1 LGFTTVAAIGVSVVM
16 NSIGVNT
23 HLDSFNYGYQ
33 NLAVTEAAI
42 NYLGVKN
49 LRDSAQG
56 SWDLKI
62 WQQVASATGARFD
75 DYMGR
80 GSPAQDTADLGYV
93 SALANKGILNFIE
106 GGDENDTPVA
116 VDKGNSLAWTA
127 AFQSKVFSTGHALGL
142 PVINMSFGAGW
153 TAANAWHGNYDKVG
167 NLSPYASY
175 GNAHTYP
182 GPGAKTDTT
191 IQALNADARLA
202 ASSRPVITTEIG
214 WDTAKIAAQSVA
226 KFTLDAV
233 FDGIKDGNAKLYF
246 YALFDDG
253 SGRFGLM
260 NPNGTPKPAGAA
272 LHNLTAISAGT
283 GTVPPASL
291 SYSLAGRTAAD
302 NTLLMHKSTG
312 AFQLVL
318 WNEMDS
324 AHTVTLTLPKAVR
337 KIVVYDPLLASTA
350 RAARSNAR
358 SMPVGLSDHPIIVEI
373 DP

>member
-1 LGFTTVAAIGVSVVM
+1 LGFTTVVAISASIVM

-42 NYLGVKN
+42 KYLGVRN

-56 SWDLKI
+56 SWDLAL
-62 WQQVASATGARFD
+62 WQKVAGATGARFD

-80 GSPAQDTADLGYV
+80 GSPAQDTADLGFV
-93 SALANKGILNFIE
+93 SALAKSGILNFVE
-106 GGDENDTPVA
+106 GGDENDTSVA
-116 VDKGNSLAWTA
+116 VGKGNSLAWTK

-167 NLSPYASY
+167 DLSPYANY

-182 GPGAKTDTT
+182 GVGAKTDAT
-191 IQALNADARLA
+191 IQMLNADARLA
-202 ASSRPVITTEIG
+202 AHTRPVITTEIG
-214 WDTAKIAAQSVA
+214 WDTAKFNPQTAA
-226 KFTLDAV
+226 KFALDAV
-233 FDGIKDGNAKLYF
+233 FDGIKDGDAKLYF

-260 NPNGTPKPAGAA
+260 NSNGTSKPAGAA
-272 LHNLTAISAGT
+272 LHNLTTILADT
-283 GTVPPASL
+283 GTASSASL
-291 SYSLAGRTAAD
+291 SYSLTGSTTAD

-312 AFQLVL
+312 AFRVVL
-318 WNEMDS
+318 WNESGS
-324 AHTVTLTLPKAVR
+324 AHTVTLSLPKAAR

-350 RAARSNAR
+350 RTARSNAL